1 MLEQLSQLTVGV
13 AAVVAL
19 GLTVKLF
26 VKYISARDIIF
37 VEQLKARDDFNK
49 LLIDNHFKHSQ
60 DRDEKIIDSI
70 DRLAD
75 KVANKL

>member
-37 VEQLKARDDFNK
+37 VEQLKARDDFNEN
-49 LLIDNHFKHSQ
+49 LITNHFRHSQ